1 MWAVGQAEAVKR
13 SLELFSQ
20 PGKASDGLFPEFTFF
35 DCHSCH
41 RRIYDSDEATVTA
54 MPNPGR
60 PIHAG
65 MPPYNDENMIMLLAA
80 ARVIAPDLATT
91 FDARSKAFHRAMG
104 EGRAQTVQAAQALRQ
119 AADTLSTRFAGATFT
134 REQTFAVMDAIA
146 SDAVSERFTDYEGAV
161 QSVMAIDTLLNGLVN
176 QGAVSGG
183 PPTACACRSTRPM
196 RRCGIPTASSR
207 SLSAARWA
215 GPFAASGACADA
227 GVCTDEGKLALRQSA
242 ASGVIANRAVATLAS
257 FSLALAGCGEA
268 AVLRP
273 RLRPRRHPPAARAS
287 MPRPGRKR

>member
-1 MWAVGQAEAVKR
+1 
-13 SLELFSQ
+13 
-20 PGKASDGLFPEFTFF
+20 
-35 DCHSCH
+35 
-41 RRIYDSDEATVTA
+41 
-54 MPNPGR
+54 
-60 PIHAG
+60 

-196 RRCGIPTASSR
+196 RRCGSQRLPADRFPPRVGRGHSQHPEPA
-207 SLSAARWA
+207 LMPESARMK
-215 GPFAASGACADA
+215 
-227 GVCTDEGKLALRQSA
+227 VKLALRQSA

-287 MPRPGRKR
+287 MPRPRRKR